1 MYMLDL
7 HHSNGEFNPFAC
19 LRLGGLKVVK
29 ITTVHRQLAILTT
42 VCLNNKTRV
51 TF

>member
-1 MYMLDL
+1 MLDL
-7 HHSNGEFNPFAC
+7 RHSNGEFSPFAC
-19 LRLGGLKVVK
+19 VRLGGLKVVK

-42 VCLNNKTRV
+42 ECLKNWTCD